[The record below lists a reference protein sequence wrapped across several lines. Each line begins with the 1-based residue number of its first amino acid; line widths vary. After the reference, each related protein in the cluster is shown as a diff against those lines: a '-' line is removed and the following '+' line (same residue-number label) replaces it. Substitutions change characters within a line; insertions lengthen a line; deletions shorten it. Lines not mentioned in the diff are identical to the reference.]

1 MTRFLDV
8 RASTTG
14 GNLASEVGI
23 NQGTNI
29 NNYQSVDLAQ
39 LATDIRGKHVLV
51 GIHGYNVSRADGI
64 LHLSNWEGLLKLPD
78 PSIFIGL
85 LWPGDSVWA
94 HGLDYPDEPKIAN
107 EAGEMIGPFLDANF
121 TTAASIS
128 LASHSLGARVLL
140 ETISNMKLKVR
151 RVVIMAGAI
160 DDDCLNTEFKDAVT
174 NVGQISALASK
185 EDDVLE
191 FLFPLGNLLGGIL
204 AEGHPWWHSALGRF
218 GPASPQP
225 ANFTAPFLIPD
236 NWDYGH
242 GNYLQVDPPPA
253 PAIPMPTIVP
263 ANGTPRPAGGATGWQ
278 ETYSAAF
285 CSTRFE

>member
-151 RVVIMAGAI
+151 RVLRRSQRARYRHFSHTPAASMATAPH
-160 DDDCLNTEFKDAVT
+160 L
-174 NVGQISALASK
+174 QISEMRHPVNLRPTLITSRRRSLAFRKVRSTK
-185 EDDVLE
+185 TQRPPDIISSGKRCVS
-191 FLFPLGNLLGGIL
+191 FR
-204 AEGHPWWHSALGRF
+204 AASAHS
-218 GPASPQP
+218 
-225 ANFTAPFLIPD
+225 
-236 NWDYGH
+236 
-242 GNYLQVDPPPA
+242 
-253 PAIPMPTIVP
+253 
-263 ANGTPRPAGGATGWQ
+263 
-278 ETYSAAF
+278 SAAGLPVF
-285 CSTRFE
+285 IQL